1 MNITKS
7 CGTNNISLRKEIL
20 KGNKFPLKTN
30 LITNKVIYITLI
42 CLNNVRY
49 FFLSIF
55 RYYSSNKTRNLAI
68 LGKLL
73 IIKKLT

>member
-1 MNITKS
+1 MVR
-7 CGTNNISLRKEIL
+7 NNISLRKEIL

-30 LITNKVIYITLI
+30 VITNKVIYITLI

-49 FFLSIF
+49 FSYLFLDIIHLI
-55 RYYSSNKTRNLAI
+55 KTRNLAI